1 MVAIESWTVVGD
13 KEPTDV
19 VVTDDIDTTVD
30 VGGDSG
36 TRPGRG
42 TGSISGER
50 C

>member
-1 MVAIESWTVVGD
+1 MVAIESWTIVGD
-13 KEPTDV
+13 RESADV
-19 VVTDDIDTTVD
+19 VVTIDTTVD